1 MRAYTVTH
9 PGLPAKDGDT
19 KPFLRYAG
27 KQSDAADIKRD
38 LWEEHR
44 DDGKVKRNDIAI
56 DEIEIPT
63 DKAGLISWINDNL
76 A

>member
-9 PGLPAKDGDT
+9 PGLPQKDGDT
-19 KPFLRYAG
+19 KPFCKYAG
-27 KQSDAADIKRD
+27 KQADAAEIKRD
-38 LWEEHR
+38 LWDEHR
-44 DDGKVKRNDIAI
+44 DSGKVKRNDIAI

-63 DKAGLISWINDNL
+63 DKAGLISWINENI